1 MTFQIGERV
10 VYPNQGVAT
19 IENISSRFFGPR
31 MERYYLLRLAS
42 NSMTIMIPFS
52 HVEDIGLRKVT
63 RGSEVQKVLDFLA
76 AGRCRKTADWKN
88 RFKENS
94 ERMRCGSLAEI
105 ASVFKMLLIQQQD
118 KPLSF
123 REKKMLDRARQMLI
137 TEVSTVRMISVDIAV
152 EVLNKALA
160 RAGLAMPEPL

>member
-1 MTFQIGERV
+1 
-10 VYPNQGVAT
+10 
-19 IENISSRFFGPR
+19 

>member
-1 MTFQIGERV
+1 
-10 VYPNQGVAT
+10 
-19 IENISSRFFGPR
+19 

-42 NSMTIMIPFS
+42 NAMTIMIPFS

-63 RGSEVQKVLDFLA
+63 RGSEIQKVLDFLA
-76 AGRCRKTADWKN
+76 AGRCRKMADWKN

-94 ERMRCGSLAEI
+94 ERMRCGSLLEI
-105 ASVFKMLLIQQQD
+105 ASVFKMLLIQQQE

-137 TEVSTVRMISVDIAV
+137 TEVSTVRAISVASAL
-152 EVLNKALA
+152 EALNKSLTKG
-160 RAGLAMPEPL
+160 GLAMPEPL